1 VPIIDQQDHVPFD
14 TTVQAGQ
21 PDYCANMALRHPTG
35 GLAVT
40 TNGIALLVTHTYTQI
55 HRETNRKSG

>member
-40 TNGIALLVTHTYTQI
+40 TNGIALLVTHKHADT
-55 HRETNRKSG
+55 